1 MKKRNLVSVVAMF
14 VVLMLSD
21 FVVHGILLHNDYMQL
36 SGLYRTETDQQTY
49 FLHMLLAHVFL
60 AVGMVWVYLEGRK
73 DAPWFPQGFRFGLA
87 IIVLMVFPTYMIYY
101 SVLPMPAL
109 LAAKQIGFD
118 SITRMLA
125 ALVLAWINR

>member
-1 MKKRNLVSVVAMF
+1 MKRRNLISVVTMF

-21 FVVHGILLHNDYMQL
+21 FVVHGMLLHDDYMQL
-36 SGLYRTETDQQTY
+36 TGLYRTESDQQTY

-73 DAPWFPQGFRFGLA
+73 DAAWLPQGIRFGLA
-87 IIVLMVFPTYMIYY
+87 IIVLLVFPTYMIYY

-118 SITRMLA
+118 SVTRMFA

>member
-1 MKKRNLVSVVAMF
+1 MKRRNLISVVTMF
-14 VVLMLSD
+14 VVLMVSD
-21 FVVHGILLHNDYMQL
+21 FVVHGMLLHDDYMQL
-36 SGLYRTETDQQTY
+36 TGLYRTESDQQTY

-73 DAPWFPQGFRFGLA
+73 DAAWLPQGIRFGLA
-87 IIVLMVFPTYMIYY
+87 IIVLLVFPTYMIYY

-118 SITRMLA
+118 SITRMFA